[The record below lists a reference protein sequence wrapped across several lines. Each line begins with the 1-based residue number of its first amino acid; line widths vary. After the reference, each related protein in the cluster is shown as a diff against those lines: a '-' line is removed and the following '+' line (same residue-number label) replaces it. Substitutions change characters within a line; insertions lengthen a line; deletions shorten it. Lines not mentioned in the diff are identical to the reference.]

1 MRNLIVFSI
10 VLFLIQ
16 IAAQTAAAQ
25 IINTWKGGTPGQESK
40 WDCNKNW
47 SRGRIPDIFDNVI
60 IPNVSTGSQKYPII
74 KTGLIEINQLY
85 IHSNATL
92 TLQESVRILVNEF
105 NNYGTCIAC
114 DRAVKIKVL
123 DSFAFIGNH

>member
-1 MRNLIVFSI
+1 MRNLIVFSV
-10 VLFLIQ
+10 VLFLSQ
-16 IAAQTAAAQ
+16 FLPQTVSAQ
-25 IINTWKGGTPGQESK
+25 IITTWKGGIPGQESK
-40 WDCNKNW
+40 WDCSKNW

-74 KTGLIEINQLY
+74 KTGMIEINQLY

-114 DRAVKIKVL
+114 DRAVKIKGL
-123 DSFAFIGNH
+123 DFFTFSENH